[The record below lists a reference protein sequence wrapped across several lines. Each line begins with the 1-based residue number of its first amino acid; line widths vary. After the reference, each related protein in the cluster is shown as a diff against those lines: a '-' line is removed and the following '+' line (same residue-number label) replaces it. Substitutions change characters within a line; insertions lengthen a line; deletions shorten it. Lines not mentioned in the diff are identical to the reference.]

1 MLTWWFLS
9 YPAAFAIS
17 THLPRKSWENVPAT
31 VLILWNPIKLH
42 MNSYSFPLR
51 VLELMVNLQF
61 QPWFPCSKPPF
72 SVVIPANSS
81 KIPFK
86 NPIEN
91 RMKIPLKPPIF
102 LKVST
107 CTAGNAV
114 AQVTSHSPQL
124 RKPLGVEEGV
134 AVATLERHDPVITGW
149 WYTYPTP
156 VKNNG

>member
-107 CTAGNAV
+107 CTAGNAGN
-114 AQVTSHSPQL
+114 ARGHESLAPASEAAG
-124 RKPLGVEEGV
+124 RRGRCRRGDLGKTWPSYNWLVV
-134 AVATLERHDPVITGW
+134 YLQ
-149 WYTYPTP
+149 
-156 VKNNG
+156 